1 MIVRLLGLAALLAP
15 AAAQAAE
22 DAAWAG
28 VYEGTIGRYPV
39 TVCLQ
44 SWGDG
49 SAIGAYYYHSQLEP
63 IRLNGSGDSARWI
76 EAREGESWDA
86 QSGPRWTLQGLGSDE
101 VTGTWRDGRRRL
113 RIALKGVP
121 DDGAVDDLPC
131 SSAAFMAR
139 RVVPA
144 AFDRSEDGVAGFA
157 FTRLAYKP
165 PAHFSDV
172 AITGF
177 TFAPSRPGD
186 APIVQTLEAAL
197 PRGVVEDEFVQCLA
211 GSLGSLGID
220 GSWEQSIAPAFVD
233 ESFLAVDTAVGSICG
248 GAHPN
253 FISYQRVF
261 DRHTGAEVKLE
272 NWLGATAW
280 GEAEYDLKPIA
291 PALRE
296 LALKHWPDDSDPEC
310 REAALDQSYW
320 SFGLSADGFSLTPDF
335 PHVLTACEETV
346 TVPWMEIDP
355 YLSDEGKAARVRM
368 R

>member
-1 MIVRLLGLAALLAP
+1 MIARLLVMAALLVP
-15 AAAQAAE
+15 TAAQATE

-49 SAIGAYYYHSQLEP
+49 SAIGAYYYHSQLKP
-63 IRLNGSGDSARWI
+63 IRLSGSGDSSRWI
-76 EAREGESWDA
+76 EAREGESWGA

-113 RIALKGVP
+113 PISLKGVL
-121 DDGAVDDLPC
+121 DGGADHDLPC

-144 AFDRSEDGVAGFA
+144 AFDRTEDGVAGFA

-165 PAHFSDV
+165 PAHFSDI

-186 APIVQTLEAAL
+186 APIVQALAAAL
-197 PRGVVEDEFVQCLA
+197 PRGVVEDEFVQCVA

-233 ESFLAVDTAVGSICG
+233 DSFLAVETAVGAFCG

-253 FISYQRVF
+253 FWSFQTVY
-261 DRHTGAEVKLE
+261 DRSSGEEVKLAS
-272 NWLGATAW
+272 WLGAAAW
-280 GEAEYDLKPIA
+280 GESEYDLTPVSQE
-291 PALRE
+291 LRE
-296 LALKHWPDDSDPEC
+296 LALKHWPEDSDAEC
-310 REAALDQSYW
+310 RDAAREQDFW
-320 SFGLSADGFSLTPDF
+320 RFGLSADGFNLTPDF
-335 PHVLTACEETV
+335 PHVLTACEETA
-346 TVPWMEIDP
+346 TVPWPEIEP
-355 YLSDEGKAARVRM
+355 YLSDEGKAARARM